1 MCLVSEAE
9 FPPDAGDALPKTD
22 GIGRGRLR
30 RTAPLAALTARTAG
44 EAVVVGLR
52 GKLTGADSTE
62 FHVRTA
68 ERYTEL
74 LGRSKGALMKAGQ
87 MLSFVSLGP
96 VVGEEFQST
105 YQAALTRLR
114 NDAPPMAP
122 ELAREALEREL
133 GRRTE
138 RTFAEFDW
146 EPLAA
151 ASIGQVH
158 AARLHDG
165 RAVAAVNRFFT
176 PRAVQRIRERVAAIV
191 DSAFAPL
198 AEGEPIELMSELA
211 YPIPLA
217 VIAELFDVGLE
228 GAELLRSE
236 TPTLA
241 RMLELD
247 PTPSELEAIGT
258 AAMTLMLFLVPIVAQ
273 RRGDPGED
281 LLSALIHP
289 PDGGVALETDEII
302 TMCLLLLAAGHETTA
317 NLIGN
322 GTLALLQHPDQLDW
336 LARHPDLSA
345 QAVDELLRYDSPAQ
359 VASRVARNDL
369 VLGGT
374 RVRKGQQA
382 LVVLGAANRDP
393 ARYPDPD
400 RLDLTRSGP
409 PHLAFG
415 NGPHF
420 CVGAGLARLEAQET
434 FTRLAQSALRPK
446 AGSWSHSRDHS
457 RTFRRLRSL
466 RIADSQPPDS
476 ERTLGAVPVS

>member
-1 MCLVSEAE
+1 M
-9 FPPDAGDALPKTD
+9 PDWRAWPFG
-22 GIGRGRLR
+22 
-30 RTAPLAALTARTAG
+30 
-44 EAVVVGLR
+44 
-52 GKLTGADSTE
+52 TE
-62 FHVRTA
+62 DPYPA
-68 ERYTEL
+68 
-74 LGRSKGALMKAGQ
+74 
-87 MLSFVSLGP
+87 
-96 VVGEEFQST
+96 
-105 YQAALTRLR
+105 YQAARTQAPVLWNEQLGAHLVLSYEHAADVLRSPEWSSDPRNSPQMLASLGGPGPVSEQWSRSLLMSDPPTHTRLR
-114 NDAPPMAP
+114 TC
-122 ELAREALEREL
+122 R
-133 GRRTE
+133 
-138 RTFAEFDW
+138 
-146 EPLAA
+146 EPLFHA
-151 ASIGQVH
+151 ASG
-158 AARLHDG
+158 AG
-165 RAVAAVNRFFT
+165 N
-176 PRAVQRIRERVAAIV
+176 PRARQPRSSRPRFAA
-191 DSAFAPL
+191 L
-198 AEGEPIELMSELA
+198 AEGEPVELMSELA

-247 PTPSELEAIGT
+247 PTPEEIDAIGA

-273 RRGDPGED
+273 RREAPGDD
-281 LLSALIHP
+281 LLSALVHP
-289 PDGGVALETDEII
+289 PDGGAALETDEII

-336 LARHPDLSA
+336 LAQHPDLTP

-359 VASRVARNDL
+359 VASRIARNNL
-369 VLGGT
+369 VLGGV

-400 RLDLTRSGP
+400 RLDLTRTGT

-434 FTRLAQSALRPK
+434 FNRIAQSPLAAG
-446 AGSWSHSRDHS
+446 AGSWSHRRDHS
-457 RTFRRLRSL
+457 RTFRRLQTL
-466 RIADSQPPDS
+466 RIADNQPPCP
-476 ERTLGAVPVS
+476 ERTLGTGTVVGSGR